1 MKGSSENLYIK
12 VTQCKRDKLN
22 VVCSGYV
29 TESKSSVTDLGVT
42 LDQFLTSDIIA
53 SKILTKSSN
62 QLNNFLIIIIIDFYG
77 AYILRNLSSEAQQNR
92 QERQKL

>member
-1 MKGSSENLYIK
+1 MKGSSENSYIK

-29 TESKSSVTDLGVT
+29 TESKSSVTYLGVT
-42 LDQFLTSDIIA
+42 LDQFLSSDIIA

-62 QLNNFLIIIIIDFYG
+62 KLKKIVHRNARNF
-77 AYILRNLSSEAQQNR
+77 NLKTKNF
-92 QERQKL
+92 